1 MPAINFA
8 AIFRAIGFRGAIAII
23 ALIALAVV
31 MWRADAISE
40 SRDKLRT
47 ALATEEAR
55 HAVTRQ
61 SVDTLTLEMKRLVEE
76 GEARAERVD
85 KAMQQVAEDTA
96 PLKAEAERIE
106 REGLPADYVEQL
118 QEAGV

>member
-1 MPAINFA
+1 MIPFLDTLA
-8 AIFRAIGFRGAIAII
+8 AKIAAGI
-23 ALIALAVV
+23 AVALAIALAVV

-40 SRDKLRT
+40 SREKLRNEY
-47 ALATEEAR
+47 AGEQAR

-76 GEARAERVD
+76 GEARAKRVD
-85 KAMQQVAEDTA
+85 EAMQQVAEDTA

-106 REGLPADYVEQL
+106 REGLPADYVKQL
-118 QEAGV
+118 QDAGL

>member
-1 MPAINFA
+1 MTFA
-8 AIFRAIGFRGAIAII
+8 SIIKAIGIRGGIAIAAII
-23 ALIALAVV
+23 ALSIV

-40 SRDKLRT
+40 SREKLRNEY
-47 ALATEEAR
+47 ASEVA
-55 HAVTRQ
+55 HHKVTRQ
-61 SVDTLTLEMKRLVEE
+61 SVDTLTLEMKRLVAE

-85 KAMQQVAEDTA
+85 EAMQQVAEDTA

-118 QEAGV
+118 QEAGL